1 MPQYCILGKKQ
12 TSRRYNPTKKATENV
27 DFNHFSGV
35 IPSYLDLEFH
45 KALL

>member
-1 MPQYCILGKKQ
+1 MLQYHISGKRQ
-12 TSRRYNPTKKATENV
+12 TSLRYDPTQKATEKV